1 MPRSFRDLPCTL
13 FTSGSAP
20 KKKCKLVRQFH
31 KAGLTLTL
39 EPDLDSLLEE
49 QAAPS
54 LENRYNNPEQKTEQ
68 DKNVGLHGV
77 KGWSNTGK
85 PPLIKMSCSPIIDT
99 ADEGEVH

>member
-1 MPRSFRDLPCTL
+1 MPQSFRGLPFTL

-20 KKKCKLVRQFH
+20 KKKCRLARQFH

-39 EPDLDSLLEE
+39 EHDLDSLLEE

-68 DKNVGLHGV
+68 DKNVGLLGV
-77 KGWSNTGK
+77 KGWS
-85 PPLIKMSCSPIIDT
+85 DT
-99 ADEGEVH
+99 RETATHEHVVLSNNRYN